1 MTQDQVAVASD
12 IDSSNVRA
20 YEGGRAMPSVQ
31 SLVRIAEVLDIE
43 PGALLRGVTS
53 ALFAAPAEDG
63 RRRRTAG

>member
-1 MTQDQVAVASD
+1 
-12 IDSSNVRA
+12 
-20 YEGGRAMPSVQ
+20 MPSVQ